1 MKKINLIFFLL
12 SIVFNASAGDQE
24 TSQLNQINKKVNL
37 CKSCHGSNIG
47 NRDYNYI
54 IKSLESFRNGS
65 RDNPAMNAIA
75 KPLTDDEIKS
85 LAKYYSQKN

>member
-54 IKSLESFRNGS
+54 IKSLESFRKGS

-75 KPLTDDEIKS
+75 KPLTDDEIKN
-85 LAKYYSQKN
+85 LAKFYSQKN

>member
-37 CKSCHGSNIG
+37 CKSCHGPNIG

-65 RDNPAMNAIA
+65 RDNPTMNAIA
-75 KPLTDDEIKS
+75 KPLTDDEIKN
-85 LAKYYSQKN
+85 LAKFYSQKN

>member
-12 SIVFNASAGDQE
+12 SIVFNASAGYQV

-37 CKSCHGSNIG
+37 CKSCHGPNIG

-54 IKSLESFRNGS
+54 IKSLESFRKGS

-75 KPLTDDEIKS
+75 KPLTDDEIKN
-85 LAKYYSQKN
+85 LAKFYSQKN

>member
-12 SIVFNASAGDQE
+12 SIVFNASSGDQE
-24 TSQLNQINKKVNL
+24 TSQLHQINKKVNL
-37 CKSCHGSNIG
+37 CKSCHGPNIG

-54 IKSLESFRNGS
+54 IKSLESFRKGS

-75 KPLTDDEIKS
+75 KPLTDDEIKN
-85 LAKYYSQKN
+85 LAKFYSQKN